1 MTNDMRPFASR
12 GKLCV
17 CVAVVLPMLVSPFT
31 SHRITTAPSA
41 SPPSFVVHRLPF
53 SATTALHASS
63 TEPNTKSS
71 EKKASR
77 TNHEKLMD
85 DFKTTSGEVVNP
97 YSTLRVPRNAD
108 KSKIKKKYYA
118 LSKLY
123 HPDKARFSNVLPGKC
138 DNLDEVRDEW
148 ERIKLSYEILNNRKQ
163 RAAYDRNSALT
174 DPSAAMGRAAMN
186 FVGWGIKGLGKGV
199 FEVGKGV
206 VGAGGAAIGD
216 IKITKEKMRQEDEER
231 AREKEK
237 SVRDKMLAKEEK
249 ERAFQEKIREE
260 ARLAKEEL
268 RRAAQ
273 ASIENDTVE
282 VKSIHVFETEEKISS
297 DEADNDGLP
306 KKGTA

>member
-1 MTNDMRPFASR
+1 MLSR

-31 SHRITTAPSA
+31 SSSSVRVPFMTT
-41 SPPSFVVHRLPF
+41 
-53 SATTALHASS
+53 TTALHASD
-63 TEPNTKSS
+63 TKAS
-71 EKKASR
+71 EKEKKPASR

-85 DFKTTSGEVVNP
+85 EFKTTSGEVVHP
-97 YSTLRVPRNAD
+97 YGTLRIPRNAD
-108 KSKIKKKYYA
+108 RDKIKKKYYS

-123 HPDKARFSNVLPGKC
+123 HPDKARMSKILPGKC

-148 ERIKLSYEILNNRKQ
+148 ERIKLSYEILSNKKQ

-174 DPSAAMGRAAMN
+174 DPSSAMGRAAMN

-216 IKITKEKMRQEDEER
+216 KITDTKNKMKSEDEER
-231 AREKEK
+231 NRMEQQALRDAAKAKEDKEK
-237 SVRDKMLAKEEK
+237 
-249 ERAFQEKIREE
+249 AFTDRIREE

-268 RRAAQ
+268 RRAA
-273 ASIENDTVE
+273 ASSIENTNSE
-282 VKSIHVFETEEKISS
+282 VKSIHIFEETEPSTVDNTAEDDRVALPKR
-297 DEADNDGLP
+297 DNDLL
-306 KKGTA
+306 